1 MPKLIYRL
9 PKYSLHKPSGQA
21 KVRHNGRTI
30 YLGKYGSQE
39 SKDRYA
45 KFISS
50 LPKPEEP
57 DPSGARLADPIP
69 GASLLVGEIVLRFFT
84 HAKTYYVKGGTPT
97 GEHVTIRC
105 CLRPLVKRFGELPA
119 SEFGPKRLKLV
130 REDMIE
136 LGWSQTVRQQGGRDR
151 QALLPVGGIG
161 RADPWRSRHCPEM
174 RQGARGRPQWSP
186 RETRSHF
193 RGRCRHRGHAALRE
207 PSGCGRDQDHETH
220 WRTTERGPGYDGG
233 GD

>member
-1 MPKLIYRL
+1 MSKLIYRL

-69 GASLLVGEIVLRFFT
+69 GASLLAGEIVLRFFT
-84 HAKTYYVKGGTPT
+84 HAKTYYAKGGDTDRRTRHHPVLPPT
-97 GEHVTIRC
+97 ARE
-105 CLRPLVKRFGELPA
+105 A
-119 SEFGPKRLKLV
+119 V
-130 REDMIE
+130 RR
-136 LGWSQTVRQQGGRDR
+136 TV
-151 QALLPVGGIG
+151 
-161 RADPWRSRHCPEM
+161 CP
-174 RQGARGRPQWSP
+174 
-186 RETRSHF
+186 
-193 RGRCRHRGHAALRE
+193 
-207 PSGCGRDQDHETH
+207 
-220 WRTTERGPGYDGG
+220 
-233 GD
+233 